1 MIPITMIAFPSVV
14 VLAAVFG
21 FSVAQD
27 CNSSPECYYPQQ
39 LDMQT
44 CQCYCTYQPS
54 SDPNKYEVVIANYP
68 PIEMRCPNVLVWNQ
82 TLCQCGE
89 DMRSLPTAP
98 MVGGNTITCQTLI
111 DLRGNDTQFVNFAN
125 YYSENENKQAILLE
139 KVDGTS
145 NIDGAAYFK
154 GISLYLPV
162 FEYNDL
168 TGTAMMKLRVRP
180 IEESGH
186 DYENNDQVILSNACT
201 GSPAAIELTY
211 SPAQRNFTL
220 AIDTSGSNQ
229 EMCENIAA
237 GPSGWYDID
246 VSILN
251 GSTDWSINGI
261 ACPQITG
268 SGSIKKTGCGLT
280 VGGNPVAP
288 NDSEDFYGH
297 IDYVKIVK
305 HCDTEKMA
313 SDTQ

>member
-1 MIPITMIAFPSVV
+1 MIAIRNVV
-14 VLAAVFG
+14 VLAAFFG
-21 FSVAQD
+21 FSVAQVSD
-27 CNSSPECYYPQQ
+27 CNSPPECYFPQQ
-39 LDMQT
+39 LNTQT

-54 SDPNKYEVVIANYP
+54 SDPTKYEVVIPNYP
-68 PIEMRCPNVLVWNQ
+68 SIEMNCPVTLVWNQ

-89 DMRSLPTAP
+89 DMRGLPTAP
-98 MVGGNTITCQTLI
+98 TVGGNTVTCQTLV
-111 DLRGNDTQFVNFAN
+111 DLRGNGTQFVNFAN
-125 YYSENENKQAILLE
+125 YYSKNENYQDILLE
-139 KVDGTS
+139 KVDGAS
-145 NIDGAAYFK
+145 NVDGAANFK

-162 FEYNDL
+162 FKYNDL

-180 IEESGH
+180 TEETGH
-186 DYENNDQVILSNACT
+186 IYKNNDQVILSNACT

-220 AIDTSGSNQ
+220 TIHTSGSNQ

-237 GPSGWYDID
+237 SPNGWYDID

-251 GSTDWSINGI
+251 GSTAWSINGI

-268 SGSIKKTGCGLT
+268 SGSIKKTECGLT
-280 VGGNPVAP
+280 VGGNPVAS

-297 IDYVKIVK
+297 IDSVKIVK

-313 SDTQ
+313 